1 MRQLK
6 LVEFINTHSNWEELL
21 TKEPYNLKITRDG
34 DNIIFKYNQLSS
46 DFSNEIVKES
56 RGIILQQ
63 NEDGKF
69 IPVCVPF
76 FKFMNAEE
84 PNSDLNKIDWKTA
97 SVQEKV
103 DGSLIKVWYDKKNYK
118 WMVSTNGTIDAF
130 KAPLGVGGFE
140 TYGDLFKKA
149 TGFNSFTLFT
159 CILNENYTYMF
170 ELVSPYNRVV
180 IEYNSIEIYFL
191 GYRDNVTLK
200 EYMPENYPALSYHYP
215 IPERYEL
222 HTYEDVKNLA
232 NTLPWS
238 QEGFV
243 ICGANFNRVK
253 VKSPEYVKAHFIRNN
268 NVVTDEKLIEIILE
282 NEIDEFLIYA
292 KDFKERLLYLKELK
306 EKCINEIEEN
316 IAKLNP
322 NEFSSRKELAQEIN
336 TNYPQFMRSFL
347 FNYNKGMEKYNNLTA
362 SKWVDLLEKY
372 KEWKGVKENE

>member
-1 MRQLK
+1 MKQLK
-6 LVEFINTHSNWEELL
+6 LIEFINTHSNWEELL
-21 TKEPYNLKITRDG
+21 IKEPYNLKITRDG
-34 DNIIFKYNQLSS
+34 DNVIFKYNQIAS

-118 WMVSTNGTIDAF
+118 WMVSTNGIIDAF
-130 KAPLGVGGFE
+130 KAPLGIGGFE

-159 CILNENYTYMF
+159 DILNENYTYMF

-232 NTLPWS
+232 NTLTWS

-243 ICGANFNRVK
+243 ICDANFNRVK

-292 KDFKERLLYLKELK
+292 PDFKERLLYLKALK

-322 NEFSSRKELAQEIN
+322 NEFSSRKELAQELN

-347 FNYNKGMEKYNNLTA
+347 FNYNKGMEKYNNLNA
-362 SKWVDLLEKY
+362 SKWVYLLEKY

>member
-1 MRQLK
+1 M
-6 LVEFINTHSNWEELL
+6 
-21 TKEPYNLKITRDG
+21 
-34 DNIIFKYNQLSS
+34 
-46 DFSNEIVKES
+46 
-56 RGIILQQ
+56 
-63 NEDGKF
+63 
-69 IPVCVPF
+69 
-76 FKFMNAEE
+76 
-84 PNSDLNKIDWKTA
+84 
-97 SVQEKV
+97 
-103 DGSLIKVWYDKKNYK
+103 
-118 WMVSTNGTIDAF
+118 
-130 KAPLGVGGFE
+130 
-140 TYGDLFKKA
+140 FKKA

-159 CILNENYTYMF
+159 DILNENYTYMF

-200 EYMPENYPALSYHYP
+200 EYMPETYLALSYHYP

-243 ICGANFNRVK
+243 ICDANFNRVK
-253 VKSPEYVKAHFIRNN
+253 VKSPEYVKAHFMRNN

-292 KDFKERLLYLKELK
+292 PDFKERLLYLKALK
-306 EKCINEIEEN
+306 EKCISEIEET
-316 IAKLNP
+316 IEKLKP
-322 NEFSSRKELAQEIN
+322 SEFLSRKELAQEIN

-347 FNYNKGMEKYNNLTA
+347 FNYNKGMEKYNNLTV

>member
-1 MRQLK
+1 MKQLK
-6 LVEFINTHSNWEELL
+6 LIEFINTHSNWEELL
-21 TKEPYNLKITRDG
+21 IKEPYNLKITRDG
-34 DNIIFKYNQLSS
+34 DNVIFKYNQIAS

-118 WMVSTNGTIDAF
+118 WMVSTNGIIDAF
-130 KAPLGVGGFE
+130 KAPLGIGGFE

-159 CILNENYTYMF
+159 DILNENYTYMF

-232 NTLPWS
+232 NTLTWS

-243 ICGANFNRVK
+243 ICDANFNRVK

-292 KDFKERLLYLKELK
+292 PDFKERLLYLKALK

-347 FNYNKGMEKYNNLTA
+347 FNYNKGMEKYNNLNA
-362 SKWVDLLEKY
+362 SKWVYLLEKY

>member
-1 MRQLK
+1 MKQLK
-6 LVEFINTHSNWEELL
+6 LIEFINTYSNWEELL
-21 TKEPYNLKITRDG
+21 IKEPYNLKIIRDG

-103 DGSLIKVWYDKKNYK
+103 DGSLMKVWYDKKNYK

-130 KAPLGVGGFE
+130 KAPLGIGGFE

-149 TGFNSFTLFT
+149 TVFNSLTFFT

-232 NTLPWS
+232 NILPWS

-243 ICGANFNRVK
+243 ICDANFNRVK

-292 KDFKERLLYLKELK
+292 PDFKERLLYLKALK
-306 EKCINEIEEN
+306 EKCINEIEKN
-316 IAKLNP
+316 IVKLNP

>member
-1 MRQLK
+1 MLK
-6 LVEFINTHSNWEELL
+6 LIEFLNTHSDWEELL
-21 TKEPYNLKITRDG
+21 TKEPYNLKIARDG
-34 DNIIFKYNQLSS
+34 DNVIFKYNQLSS

-63 NEDGKF
+63 NENGEF

-97 SVQEKV
+97 SVQEKI
-103 DGSLIKVWYDKKNYK
+103 DGSLIKVWFDNKNDK

-130 KAPLGVGGFE
+130 KAPLNIGGYK
-140 TYGDLFKKA
+140 TYGDLFKQA
-149 TGFNSFTLFT
+149 IIFEQSEFLYSV
-159 CILNENYTYMF
+159 LNKDCTYMF

-180 IEYNSIEIYFL
+180 IEYNYTKVYFL
-191 GYRDNVTLK
+191 GYRNNTTLQ
-200 EYMPENYPALSYHYP
+200 EYMPENDVILSNFFF
-215 IPERYEL
+215 IPKRYEL

-243 ICGANFNRVK
+243 VCDANFNRVK
-253 VKSPEYVKAHFIRNN
+253 VKSPEYVKAHFMRNN

-282 NEIDEFLIYA
+282 NEINEFLVYA
-292 KDFKERLLYLKELK
+292 PDFKERLLMLKELK
-306 EKCINEIEEN
+306 ERCISDIEES
-316 IAKLNP
+316 ISKLKP

-347 FNYNKGMEKYNNLTA
+347 FNYNKGIEKYNNLTP
-362 SKWVDLLEKY
+362 SKWIDLLEKY
-372 KEWKGVKENE
+372 KEWKIIDKE

>member
-6 LVEFINTHSNWEELL
+6 LIEFIDTHSNWEELL

-103 DGSLIKVWYDKKNYK
+103 DGSLMKVWYDKKNYK

-130 KAPLGVGGFE
+130 KAPLGIGGFE

-159 CILNENYTYMF
+159 DILNENYTYMF
-170 ELVSPYNRVV
+170 EC
-180 IEYNSIEIYFL
+180 
-191 GYRDNVTLK
+191 K
-200 EYMPENYPALSYHYP
+200 H
-215 IPERYEL
+215 
-222 HTYEDVKNLA
+222 
-232 NTLPWS
+232 
-238 QEGFV
+238 
-243 ICGANFNRVK
+243 
-253 VKSPEYVKAHFIRNN
+253 
-268 NVVTDEKLIEIILE
+268 
-282 NEIDEFLIYA
+282 
-292 KDFKERLLYLKELK
+292 LLYH
-306 EKCINEIEEN
+306 
-316 IAKLNP
+316 
-322 NEFSSRKELAQEIN
+322 
-336 TNYPQFMRSFL
+336 
-347 FNYNKGMEKYNNLTA
+347 
-362 SKWVDLLEKY
+362 
-372 KEWKGVKENE
+372 